1 MCNKKY
7 SRDEKLVDH
16 IKRVHQRDTVDWV
29 QVKEIP
35 TKVQKERIKQDYQ
48 VAHVEAE
55 RERGCLLSRIRERPE
70 ECAICFVAPS
80 GGAAVIPCGHAPF
93 CAPCLTS
100 WARDASQTC
109 PMCRGAIERVLTLK
123 L

>member
-7 SRDEKLVDH
+7 SRDEKLTDH
-16 IKRVHQRDTVDWV
+16 IKRVHQRDAVDWV

-35 TKVQKERIKQDYQ
+35 TKIQKEHIKD
-48 VAHVEAE
+48 
-55 RERGCLLSRIRERPE
+55 ERGRLLSRIRDRPD

-80 GGAAVIPCGHAPF
+80 GGAAVVPCGHAF
-93 CAPCLTS
+93 CAPCLTT

-109 PMCRGAIERVLTLK
+109 PMCRGVIERVLTLK